1 MELVG
6 ARLAEAMQRGAVLVF
21 APDPERP
28 IIRCLS
34 LAAKLA
40 LGPLLDPAVKPAA
53 QALMRH
59 VVIYRRVL
67 LDLFRLNG
75 ADEPTAEA
83 DAAEARHLVAEEM
96 RLLDDLGPALADAV
110 RAQVAAEYLEST
122 GRCPLC
128 GGCRHAA

>member
-6 ARLAEAMQRGAVLVF
+6 VRLAEAMQRGAVLVF

-34 LAAKLA
+34 PAAKRA
-40 LGPLLDPAVKPAA
+40 VDPLLDPAVKPAA

-59 VVIYRRVL
+59 VVAYRRTL
-67 LDLFRLNG
+67 LGLFGLN
-75 ADEPTAEA
+75 ATEAPT
-83 DAAEARHLVAEEM
+83 AAEAAGGRRLIAEEM

-110 RAQVAAEYLEST
+110 RAQVAADYLERT
-122 GRCPLC
+122 GCCPLC